1 MLPRI
6 RDAVVGWACKSSDWV
21 CVRSGGLGR
30 TVISVAER
38 KIYMCHRGLRLEETN
53 VKIVKIP
60 TKQRQVIGECVVDEI
75 VNLDTCD
82 YA

>member
-1 MLPRI
+1 MQ
-6 RDAVVGWACKSSDWV
+6 KF
-21 CVRSGGLGR
+21 GLGMR
-30 TVISVAER
+30 SVRWIGKDSDFSCGE